1 MYICASPAWARAKK
15 HMPRN
20 VRNFWIDSSIDGR
33 DSRLSGGPRS
43 KTGGFSLT
51 VYQRA
56 NGCVSRT
63 LIIDGFANDN
73 GELTLSVR
81 NRDDRQNFRVVTQR

>member
-1 MYICASPAWARAKK
+1 MAVTATHGRSAKQ
-15 HMPRN
+15 
-20 VRNFWIDSSIDGR
+20 DGR
-33 DSRLSGGPRS
+33 L
-43 KTGGFSLT
+43 LT
-51 VYQRA
+51 HGYQRD

-81 NRDDRQNFRVVTQR
+81 NGDDLQQFRVVTER